1 MTRNKR
7 TIKVRGAA
15 ELAKTTRSLRD
26 EGFSVLPGHY
36 NTGGGHTVEWGEV
49 VSSQLHCGTSA
60 DMARGQIPLLYASS
74 GNEQMITS
82 CGTPGLGWMEWGMGN
97 RLPNVVSLLTLLMPF
112 TAASWK
118 FNTDLVSALGP
129 RPKYRYSQYV
139 CGNLVTRLVPYAD
152 AGVLIKGRIVD
163 LMRQIANL
171 RREDMQ
177 DAMTAAETPDK
188 DDGEKTFEYLIPDSI
203 DKTDKAQS
211 VNADLI
217 AELEAQLAELREDYD
232 EWQQT
237 NEKVRQF
244 VSNNNLP
251 QTFLELFG
259 DEEMLGMCFPEI
271 QLNAQQ
277 VGNDGKPVSSAMWKP
292 EIVGISARKAHT
304 CRLERMDKA
313 NRINYV
319 YVSNRWY
326 DTPVVDMTHSI
337 AEIAAIP
344 ALSGQSPVA
353 DIERR
358 VREARAKNV
367 RPADRP
373 TRFILPSHYP
383 TPGRPYYPLVPWHSI
398 YGGDIYEY
406 GATIISD
413 RFTRRKNSNVI
424 GRVIYINNDYL
435 NSLYIQ
441 MQADTADKKNALRD
455 KCFAEIN
462 SWLRNRDN
470 SGQSLVAFTFTGA
483 DGKEHES
490 FKIVEIES
498 ASKQSAEANQTELA
512 EVSSVIFYAMG
523 LDAQLVGNTPGA
535 ASGGKGGTDLRE
547 RYLLKQI
554 QKSPTQRLVLKIMD
568 VVRDFNKWDTDHLVW
583 EIERETL
590 TTLDNSKTGITTQQS
605 N

>member
-1 MTRNKR
+1 MARNKR
-7 TIKVRGAA
+7 TIKVQGAA
-15 ELAKTTRSLRD
+15 GMARAARQLQD

-36 NTGGGHTVEWGEV
+36 NGGGNNAMGWNDVI
-49 VSSQLHCGTSA
+49 SSQLRCGTSTA
-60 DMARGQIPLLYASS
+60 ETARGQIPLLYASS
-74 GNEQMITS
+74 GNEQMITT
-82 CGTPGLGWMEWGMGN
+82 CGTPGLGWMEWGVGN

-139 CGNLVTRLVPYAD
+139 SGNLTTRLVPYAD

-163 LMRQIANL
+163 IMRQIANL
-171 RREDMQ
+171 RREDKQ
-177 DAMTAAETPDK
+177 EAE
-188 DDGEKTFEYLIPDSI
+188 EEVSI
-203 DKTDKAQS
+203 VDVDEESFGLPLAQQS
-211 VNADLI
+211 PNTSSTNADLI
-217 AELEAQLAELREDYD
+217 AELESQLAGLRADYA
-232 EWQQT
+232 EWQRV
-237 NEKVRQF
+237 NEKLKAF
-244 VSNNNLP
+244 LSNNNLAL
-251 QTFLELFG
+251 TFLELFG
-259 DEEMLGMCFPEI
+259 DEEMFGMCFPEI

-277 VGNDGKPVSSAMWKP
+277 IGADGKPVNAAMWTP
-292 EIVGISARKAHT
+292 EITGIVARRAHT
-304 CRLERMDKA
+304 CRLERMDRE

-326 DTPVVDMTHSI
+326 DTPVIDLSLGLADIT
-337 AEIAAIP
+337 AIP
-344 ALSGQSPVA
+344 SLSTQSPVA

-358 VREARAKNV
+358 VREARTRNAK
-367 RPADRP
+367 PQERP
-373 TRFILPSHYP
+373 TRFILPSYYP
-383 TPGRPYYPLVPWHSI
+383 TPGRPYYPLVPWHSV

-413 RFTRRKNSNVI
+413 RFTRRRNSNVI
-424 GRVIYINNDYL
+424 GRVIYINNNYL

-498 ASKQSAEANQTELA
+498 ASKQSTEANQTELA

-568 VVRDFNKWDTDHLVW
+568 VVRDFNHWDEDHLVW

-590 TTLDNSKTGITTQQS
+590 TTLDNSKTGITKQE
-605 N
+605 NN

>member
-1 MTRNKR
+1 MTRKNR
-7 TIKVRGAA
+7 TIKVQGAMGMA
-15 ELAKTTRSLRD
+15 RAARQLQD

-36 NTGGGHTVEWGEV
+36 NSGGGHAMGWNEI
-49 VSSQLHCGTSA
+49 VSSQLSGGCSTA
-60 DMARGQIPLLYASS
+60 DVARGQIPLVYASS

-139 CGNLVTRLVPYAD
+139 SGNLTTRLVPYAD
-152 AGVLIKGRIVD
+152 AGVLIRGRIVD
-163 LMRQIANL
+163 IMRQIANL
-171 RREDMQ
+171 RREEQQ
-177 DAMTAAETPDK
+177 DAASENLADEE
-188 DDGEKTFEYLIPDSI
+188 DGELFEYLAPQP
-203 DKTDKAQS
+203 TENPAP
-211 VNADLI
+211 VNAALI
-217 AELEAQLAELREDYD
+217 DELETQLAMLRADYA
-232 EWQQT
+232 EWERV
-237 NEKVRQF
+237 NAKLKAF
-244 VSNNNLP
+244 MANNNLAL
-251 QTFLELFG
+251 TFLELFG
-259 DEEMLGMCFPEI
+259 DEEMFGMCFPEI

-277 VGNDGKPVSSAMWKP
+277 VGEDGKPVSAALWTP
-292 EIVGISARKAHT
+292 EITGIAARRAHT
-304 CRLERMDKA
+304 CRLERMDKE
-313 NRINYV
+313 NRVNYV

-337 AEIAAIP
+337 AEITAIP
-344 ALSGQSPVA
+344 ALNTQSPVA

-358 VREARAKNV
+358 VREARSRNAQ
-367 RPADRP
+367 PADRP
-373 TRFILPSHYP
+373 TRFILPSYYP

-413 RFTRRKNSNVI
+413 RFTRRRNSNVI

-441 MQADTADKKNALRD
+441 MQADTAEKKNALRD

-498 ASKQSAEANQTELA
+498 ASKQSTEANQTELA

-554 QKSPTQRLVLKIMD
+554 QKSPTQRLVLKILD

-590 TTLDNSKTGITTQQS
+590 TTLDNSKTGITTQES